1 MSCELEEGPPERAL
15 PGLSNSTSLCLSLIP
30 DGTCDQSHQPQRL
43 HPVVSSVRGW
53 ERGVAY
59 EVCGG
64 GGRFLSKAQ
73 PCPVCSWSCEDWL
86 SVPGRPTSL
95 HPEVP
100 CPCLDESLAVPV
112 PASVCGMCIVYTFMA
127 QHVHMYTVGVCTI
140 EPVCVGTCV
149 CMYTR
154 VCQAVCGT

>member
-1 MSCELEEGPPERAL
+1 MTKAASHKGFTQ
-15 PGLSNSTSLCLSLIP
+15 SSLVFGAGSM
-30 DGTCDQSHQPQRL
+30 
-43 HPVVSSVRGW
+43 GW
-53 ERGVAY
+53 LMRYA
-59 EVCGG
+59 GG

-100 CPCLDESLAVPV
+100 GACLDESLAMPV
-112 PASVCGMCIVYTFMA
+112 PTSVCGMCIVYTFMA
-127 QHVHMYTVGVCTI
+127 QHVHVYTVCVCTI
-140 EPVCVGTCV
+140 EPVYAGTCV
-149 CMYTR
+149 CTYTW